1 VEDAIPPLPEDISD
15 DLNDFL
21 RLCFIKD
28 PNSRPEAKVM
38 SEHPWVKK
46 MNPEIVCI
54 GFSGANISWLVG
66 RLCDP
71 GTAYRSSAA
80 SAWTLDAST
89 AALSSLLK
97 ILVLALLA

>member
-1 VEDAIPPLPEDISD
+1 MSIPDPLEIVSLIPWNSPLSNGEDAIPPLPEDISD

-54 GFSGANISWLVG
+54 GFSGANIS
-66 RLCDP
+66 
-71 GTAYRSSAA
+71 
-80 SAWTLDAST
+80 
-89 AALSSLLK
+89 
-97 ILVLALLA
+97 